1 MPQRAVAL
9 LPLPSLSAMPAGL
22 SEFAVEGTVVSVVS
36 QEVPQGMP
44 ERRVNGCRFNHIQGD
59 PSSWK
64 SFQKA
69 GMAEADSILL
79 GGWRS
84 QGASGLSKLTAF
96 LGVLCC
102 RLMGSARLGVPPL
115 RHGLVSAI
123 QAFSTYLIGW
133 STR

>member
-1 MPQRAVAL
+1 MSSAGSLCKVLHSRALGSCRAQAGSPPWLQEADSAPQRIVAL
-9 LPLPSLSAMPAGL
+9 LPLPSLSVLPAGL

-36 QEVPQGMP
+36 QEVPPGMP

-79 GGWRS
+79 GGWGHLS
-84 QGASGLSKLTAF
+84 CPSSLCFSG
-96 LGVLCC
+96 CC
-102 RLMGSARLGVPPL
+102 A
-115 RHGLVSAI
+115 A
-123 QAFSTYLIGW
+123 A
-133 STR
+133 